1 MNKLK
6 KRSILSFII
15 TSSIIQSLI
24 IIASSIDVASAAIGD
39 KNACKNGFSQGAK
52 DWQTRQAFDGSVFN
66 EHSTTYTDCYR
77 NGFVTTCVNTGIDR
91 ETCEEDED
99 NQFNV
104 PQGN

>member
-1 MNKLK
+1 MNKPKSL
-6 KRSILSFII
+6 ILSFII

-24 IIASSIDVASAAIGD
+24 IIASSIDVSSATIGD
-39 KNACKNGFSQGAK
+39 KNACENGFRQGAK

-66 EHSTTYTDCYR
+66 EHSAKYTDCYR
-77 NGFVTTCVNTGIDR
+77 NGFVTTCMKTGIDR
-91 ETCEEDED
+91 ETCEEHED